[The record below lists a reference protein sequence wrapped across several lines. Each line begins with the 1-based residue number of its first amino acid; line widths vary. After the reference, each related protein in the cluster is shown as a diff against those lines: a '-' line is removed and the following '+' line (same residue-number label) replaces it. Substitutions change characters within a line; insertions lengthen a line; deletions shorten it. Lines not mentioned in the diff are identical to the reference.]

1 MKFILG
7 TSSAWRRDIFRRH
20 LPDLFVSDEDSF
32 AVADIDEKAIRH
44 DDPREMV
51 KLIAAAKADEIVKKL
66 NLKESKDV
74 VLLTCDQGRNSVQ
87 S

>member
-20 LPDLFVSDEDSF
+20 LPDLWISDDESF

-44 DDPREMV
+44 SDPKELV
-51 KLIAAAKADEIVKKL
+51 KLIAAAKADEIVKKM
-66 NLKESKDV
+66 NLKAWLPD
-74 VLLTCDQGRNSVQ
+74 G
-87 S
+87 